1 MELDHTKLG
10 HNCDVPACNQRDFLP
25 FTCDLCRRKLCLLH
39 RSYTSHSCEGC
50 NSKDMT
56 SIDCPICMKSV
67 KFSQSQSADI
77 VWQDHYMN
85 SCSREFS
92 EAKAA
97 RVCSKSTCTTILG
110 LSNSFK
116 CPKCGKEV
124 CLSHRVPEEHDCA
137 FISGNQKAKPNS
149 SFLDRMTATKSQPKD
164 VNRDPV
170 QSSSSN
176 NGKSAAKKTDSYA
189 IDNSLRGT
197 ADRRRATNNGNSSV
211 NRAAGHGGSD
221 QFSCPL
227 CSFLTLDAVELQTHF
242 TGSHPDMS
250 AASSHSSGQ
259 SDPQEVNRL
268 YFFAFSQ
275 QLR

>member
-67 KFSQSQSADI
+67 KFTQSQSADV

-92 EAKAA
+92 VAIAAKT
-97 RVCSKSTCTTILG
+97 CSKSSCTTILG

-124 CLSHRVPEEHDCA
+124 CLSHRVPEEHDCP
-137 FISGNQKAKPNS
+137 FSSGNQRAKPNS
-149 SFLDRMTATKSQPKD
+149 SFLDRIALTKSQSKD
-164 VNRDPV
+164 V
-170 QSSSSN
+170 QSNSN
-176 NGKSAAKKTDSYA
+176 TGKSSASKLDSSGP
-189 IDNSLRGT
+189 DNSLRGT
-197 ADRRRATNNGNSSV
+197 ADRRIRAAKNSSV
-211 NRAAGHGGSD
+211 SSSSASHAAGHASGD

-242 TGSHPDMS
+242 TASHPDMS
-250 AASSHSSGQ
+250 SAPSNKSSRGGV
-259 SDPQEVNRL
+259 PQEVC
-268 YFFAFSQ
+268 S
-275 QLR
+275 

>member
-67 KFSQSQSADI
+67 KFSQSQSADV

-97 RVCSKSTCTTILG
+97 KICAKSTCTTILG

-124 CLSHRVPEEHDCA
+124 CLSHRVPEEHNCT
-137 FISGNQKAKPNS
+137 FSSGTQRAKPNS
-149 SFLDRMTATKSQPKD
+149 NFLDRIALTKSEPKES
-164 VNRDPV
+164 
-170 QSSSSN
+170 QSSSN
-176 NGKSAAKKTDSYA
+176 KGKSTPHKLASSGP
-189 IDNSLRGT
+189 DNSLRGT
-197 ADRRRATNNGNSSV
+197 ADRRSRGAKSSSDSGSSA
-211 NRAAGHGGSD
+211 NHAASHSSGD
-221 QFSCPL
+221 QFCCPL
-227 CSFLTLDAVELQTHF
+227 CSYLTVDAVELQTHF
-242 TGSHPDMS
+242 TAQHPEMGT
-250 AASSHSSGQ
+250 APSSHSSKGG
-259 SDPQEVNRL
+259 DPQEVR
-268 YFFAFSQ
+268 
-275 QLR
+275 

>member
-67 KFSQSQSADI
+67 KFSQSQSADV

-97 RVCSKSTCTTILG
+97 KTCAKSTCTTILG

-124 CLSHRVPEEHDCA
+124 CLSHRVPEEHNCA
-137 FISGNQKAKPNS
+137 FSSGTQKAKPNS
-149 SFLDRMTATKSQPKD
+149 NFLDRIALTKSEPKD
-164 VNRDPV
+164 A
-170 QSSSSN
+170 QSSFSK
-176 NGKSAAKKTDSYA
+176 GKSTARKVDSTGP
-189 IDNSLRGT
+189 DNSLRGT
-197 ADRRRATNNGNSSV
+197 ADRRS
-211 NRAAGHGGSD
+211 RAAKSSSDTSSSTNHAASHVSVD

-227 CSFLTLDAVELQTHF
+227 CSYFTVDAVELQTHF
-242 TGSHPDMS
+242 TAQHPEMGT
-250 AASSHSSGQ
+250 APSSHSSRGV
-259 SDPQEVNRL
+259 DPQEVR
-268 YFFAFSQ
+268 
-275 QLR
+275 

>member
-10 HNCDVPACNQRDFLP
+10 HNCDVSACNQRDFLP

-39 RSYTSHSCEGC
+39 RSYTAHSCEGC

-67 KFSQSQSADI
+67 KFSQSQSADA

-92 EAKAA
+92 AAKVAKT
-97 RVCSKSTCTTILG
+97 CSKSSCTTILG

-137 FISGNQKAKPNS
+137 FSSGLQRAQQNG
-149 SFLDRMTATKSQPKD
+149 SFLDRLSLTKSQSKD
-164 VNRDPV
+164 T
-170 QSSSSN
+170 QSSGN
-176 NGKSAAKKTDSYA
+176 KGKSVASKPDSSGTE
-189 IDNSLRGT
+189 NSLRGT
-197 ADRRRATNNGNSSV
+197 ADRRNKAAKNSGVSSSSA
-211 NRAAGHGGSD
+211 NHAAGRTSGD

-227 CSFLTLDAVELQTHF
+227 CSFLTMDAVELQTHF
-242 TGSHPDMS
+242 TANHPDMS
-250 AASSHSSGQ
+250 AAPSSHASRGGE
-259 SDPQEVNRL
+259 PQEVFVEVIL
-268 YFFAFSQ
+268 
-275 QLR
+275 